1 MISGRVLD
9 PASIL
14 DIATGRSQY
23 GQATVAYALTTG
35 MVLAV
40 PAAALMEAWAGS
52 PTSGY
57 PFLKGLRELPVVV
70 LEPLD
75 ADAAEQVGLLAAERG
90 RPASGVAHAVYVAR
104 RRGWPILTGDP
115 DAVLALDP
123 KIGFESLP

>member
-1 MISGRVLD
+1 MLD
-9 PASIL
+9 PAAIL
-14 DIATGRSQY
+14 DIALGRSHY

-40 PAAALMEAWAGS
+40 PTGALMEAWAGCA
-52 PTSGY
+52 PSGY
-57 PFLKGLRELPVVV
+57 PFLHALRDLPVVV
-70 LEPLD
+70 IESLD
-75 ADAAEQVGLLAAERG
+75 ADAAEHVGLLAAERG
-90 RPASGVAHAVYVAR
+90 RPASGVAHAVQVAR